1 MRNTQH
7 EDVSWRGLW
16 RILNAHGASWEIL
29 NMWRLVKYHEKY
41 WALLSTCGGLC
52 EILSTCGG
60 RWGSCEI
67 LSKYGGRIMWNTEYM
82 WNTEHIWREDH
93 VKYMWRIMR
102 NTWRIMWNTC
112 VDNMANW
119 GLIPVR
125 SLNCAESSF
134 AFSSFSWDMA
144 PKQITSSP
152 HICCCFFNVLP
163 ISFTCL

>member
-16 RILNAHGASWEIL
+16 RILNAHGGSWKILNTWSILRNTEHVEACEVSWEIL
-29 NMWRLVKYHEKY
+29 STTKYMW
-41 WALLSTCGGLC
+41 
-52 EILSTCGG
+52 
-60 RWGSCEI
+60 
-67 LSKYGGRIMWNTEYM
+67 RIMWNTEHMWREVRIM
-82 WNTEHIWREDH
+82 WNTEQIWREDH